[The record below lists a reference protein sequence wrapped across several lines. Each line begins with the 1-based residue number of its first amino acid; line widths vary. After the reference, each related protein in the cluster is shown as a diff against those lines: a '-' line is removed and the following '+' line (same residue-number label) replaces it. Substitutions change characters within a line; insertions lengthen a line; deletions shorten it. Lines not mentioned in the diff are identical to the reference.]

1 MRTRMFRSTNPM
13 FRSMRNVG
21 YSDTPATYAGI
32 TTKTVF
38 LFMLLVLSAYT
49 SITNMEF
56 LLNNVWIYFVALI
69 GGFISV
75 MVTSF
80 SPKLGMVFAPIY
92 SIFEGVVLG
101 ALVAIVN
108 TFVGSGLAETAV
120 IITLS
125 IFVVML
131 VLYST
136 GIVRVGSFLRRL
148 TMSMLWGLIIFGAV
162 VFIMSLLGSSLAAMF
177 YGNLQFMLIY
187 SLISAAIA
195 SLMILLDLDNC
206 TRLVEMGAP
215 QEYEWNLS
223 LGLIVTIVWLFI
235 EILRILLIFA
245 SRRD

>member
-13 FRSMRNVG
+13 FRRMHKVG

-32 TTKTVF
+32 TTKTIF

-49 SITNMEF
+49 AIANMEF
-56 LLNNVWIYFVALI
+56 LLNNTWIYFVAMI

-80 SPKLGMVFAPIY
+80 SPQSGMFFAPLY
-92 SIFEGVVLG
+92 SIFEGIVLG

-108 TFVGSGLAETAV
+108 TFIGSGLAETAV
-120 IITLS
+120 MITLS
-125 IFVVML
+125 IFAVML
-131 VLYST
+131 VLYTT

-148 TMSMLWGLIIFGAV
+148 TISMLWGLVIFGAV
-162 VFIMSLLGSSLAAMF
+162 MFIMSLFGSPLAAMF

-206 TRLVEMGAP
+206 TRIVEMGAP

-223 LGLIVTIVWLFI
+223 LGLIVTIVWLFV